1 MVSNIFSHNIWD
13 NPSHWLIFF
22 KMVKTTN
29 QYRCYIS
36 RYPKL
41 RVQIAIVV
49 AITSPSNNHSRG
61 YSFQLFSIYDWG
73 SQEGIHDLPII
84 LSSYPL
90 NGIKI
95 HIFMIFHISYPT
107 LSPYFHGTPH
117 LFSTKKNEWIRLL
130 SGGQDHRSCPEVQRN
145 WLRDLCLGSQ
155 WLLQDECPKRW
166 KDGVDGLVY
175 F

>member
-1 MVSNIFSHNIWD
+1 
-13 NPSHWLIFF
+13 
-22 KMVKTTN
+22 MVKTTN

-107 LSPYFHGTPH
+107 LSPIFMVPPI
-117 LFSTKKNEWIRLL
+117 FFQPKKMSEFDCFQVDKIIEAARKSSEIGFVTCALGPN
-130 SGGQDHRSCPEVQRN
+130 GSCRMSAQ
-145 WLRDLCLGSQ
+145 
-155 WLLQDECPKRW
+155 
-166 KDGVDGLVY
+166 KDGKMALMV
-175 F
+175 